1 MAKRAT
7 FHDAQV
13 LRRARAARRRAPEA
27 KQTAA
32 DAYREAAT
40 EIEVKMEALVEVLE
54 AHHAKHQARPG
65 DWSLVGDLSE
75 IRAKLNEALAFLGRS

>member
-1 MAKRAT
+1 MT
-7 FHDAQV
+7 
-13 LRRARAARRRAPEA
+13 RRRDETR
-27 KQTAA
+27 KTAT

-65 DWSLVGDLSE
+65 DWSLVGDLNE